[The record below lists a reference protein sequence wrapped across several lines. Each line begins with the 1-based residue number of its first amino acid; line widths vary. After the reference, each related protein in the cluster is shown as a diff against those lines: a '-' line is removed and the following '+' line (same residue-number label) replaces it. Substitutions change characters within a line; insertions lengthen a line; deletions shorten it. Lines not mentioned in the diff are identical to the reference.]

1 MHNFGV
7 CGVCFFFVHT
17 SLVLF
22 GSMERTKTSKLAQNF
37 YIRRGFRIYPL
48 CWLSIVL
55 VLSTGL
61 TDVPHQD
68 LVRMG
73 WRGIVANFALVQ
85 NITHSGDV
93 LGPLWSLPWEV
104 QMYLVLP
111 ALFLFLKRRRRPV
124 LLAVA
129 SWLGIT
135 VFAVASELW
144 KVPAMLHGA
153 IYPPMFLGG
162 IVAYHLAARSQPRIP
177 SFLWPIFVP
186 ALIVVRCLL
195 LHGDNKEDPYNVA
208 VNATICLLLGFAIPQ
223 FKAISNRLLRHAG
236 QKIAQYSYGIY
247 LFHVPALAFIFI
259 YFAGFPIAL
268 KLLALMVLTG
278 AASVASYHL
287 VEHPLIRFG
296 KHLAERLETPMHAVA
311 AD

>member
-17 SLVLF
+17 CLVLF
-22 GSMERTKTSKLAQNF
+22 GSMERTRTSMLTRDF

-55 VLSTGL
+55 VLSTVQ
-61 TDVPHQD
+61 TDIPHED

-73 WRGIVANFALVQ
+73 WRGIAANFALVQ
-85 NITHSGDV
+85 NITRSGDV

-111 ALFLFLKRRRRPV
+111 ALFLFLKRRSKPV
-124 LLAVA
+124 LVAVA
-129 SWLGIT
+129 IWFGIT
-135 VFAVASELW
+135 ILAIVSEMW
-144 KVPAMLHGA
+144 RVPAFLHAA

-162 IVAYHLAARSQPRIP
+162 IVAYHVTAKTQPRIP
-177 SFLWPIFVP
+177 SFLWPVFVP
-186 ALIVVRCLL
+186 VLIIVRCLL
-195 LHGDNKEDPYNVA
+195 LHGDNKENPYNVA
-208 VNATICLLLGFAIPQ
+208 VNATVCLLLGFAIPQ
-223 FKAISNRLLRHAG
+223 FKSIGNRPLRHAA
-236 QKIAQYSYGIY
+236 QRIAQYSYGIY

-259 YFAGFPIAL
+259 YLAGFPIAF
-268 KLLALMVLTG
+268 KLLALVVLTG

-287 VEHPLIRFG
+287 LEHPLIRYG
-296 KHLAERLETPMHAVA
+296 KQLAGRFETPVQPVT